1 MKEAGGEGEGAR
13 RACAALAWQGVGA
26 TSRFRL
32 VSVSFVVNL
41 SMSFIT

>member
-32 VSVSFVVNL
+32 VSFVVNL
-41 SMSFIT
+41 SKSFIT